1 MNETNDRTSR
11 AELLRRYW
19 TITPEDDVETTCD
32 RVWKRIQED
41 LKRYDASLRS
51 TYGDGWLAVPLDP
64 VEFQV
69 LTAASLLNGEPTLA
83 SICAW
88 LRGHVGPV
96 IATQVRFLLGDLERR
111 RLIESWYSLLEDSTV
126 KSRER
131 RYEVTDEG
139 ILALRRAKLEGKQLL
154 HRPRQQAK
162 AQHSCVVR
170 QG

>member
-11 AELLRRYW
+11 AELPRRYW
-19 TITPEDDVETTCD
+19 TITPEDDVEANCD
-32 RVWKRIQED
+32 RTWKRIQED
-41 LKRYDASLRS
+41 LKKYDASLRS
-51 TYGDGWLAVPLDP
+51 TYGDGWLAVPLDQL
-64 VEFQV
+64 EFQV

-96 IATQVRFLLGDLERR
+96 IATQVRLLLGDLERR
-111 RLIESWYSLLEDSTV
+111 RLIDSWYSLLEDSTV
-126 KSRER
+126 KSGER